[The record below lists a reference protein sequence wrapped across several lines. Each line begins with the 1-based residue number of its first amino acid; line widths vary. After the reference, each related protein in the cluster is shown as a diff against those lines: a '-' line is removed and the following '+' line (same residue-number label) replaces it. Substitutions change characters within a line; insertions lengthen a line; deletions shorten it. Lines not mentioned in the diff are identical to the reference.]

1 MVSQIT
7 HLISLLQSQI
17 LNDKLNDSQ
26 LYMEF
31 EGIPKRRE
39 MARYDCAL
47 MEENTMKNSDPN
59 FLPYDDNRVRL
70 TPTMENRHG
79 YVNASHI
86 SVSYLVRLGE

>member
-1 MVSQIT
+1 
-7 HLISLLQSQI
+7 
-17 LNDKLNDSQ
+17 
-26 LYMEF
+26 MEF
-31 EGIPKRRE
+31 EAIPKRRE

-47 MEENTMKNSDPN
+47 KEENAIKNSDPN

-86 SVSYLVRLGE
+86 SVSCKSNLFVVDFFAIKSVNSIMGFSRLPL

>member
-1 MVSQIT
+1 
-7 HLISLLQSQI
+7 
-17 LNDKLNDSQ
+17 
-26 LYMEF
+26 
-31 EGIPKRRE
+31 
-39 MARYDCAL
+39 
-47 MEENTMKNSDPN
+47 MKNSDPN